1 MAQMSKGDSTLF
13 DEEYKEL
20 NFYPT
25 HRCIPI
31 HLIITEIKKHE
42 PIINLEEEEG

>member
-1 MAQMSKGDSTLF
+1 MDKRNSTLL

-20 NFYPT
+20 DFYQT